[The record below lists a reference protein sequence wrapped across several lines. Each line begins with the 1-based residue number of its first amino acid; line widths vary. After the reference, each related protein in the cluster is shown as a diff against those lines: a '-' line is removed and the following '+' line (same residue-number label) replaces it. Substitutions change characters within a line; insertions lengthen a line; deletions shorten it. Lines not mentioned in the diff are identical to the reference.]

1 MAVIQEPLEPLFKIS
16 TRLKDLIGRDLITND
31 FVAVFELVKN
41 SFDAHAKVV
50 RIRFEEDL
58 IVIADDGKGMSQDDI
73 RDKWLFVAYSAK
85 REGIEDKDYRD
96 KIASPSRAFAGA
108 KGVGRFSCDRLG
120 SRLKLS
126 SKAAGEPVQTLG
138 IDWTRYEKDAKQE
151 FGEVPVDYSE
161 VSDSSELALQ
171 PNGNTGTVLEIKG
184 LRSKWDRGKIRDLK
198 RELTKLINPF
208 ATGTSRFQIEVIAP
222 AERAADQKDEDY
234 NNNLPEGKE
243 PKLLIN
249 GKVENPILEVLGK
262 RTTVIRVEVVDNG
275 ETIESILEDRGE
287 TIYHIRESNPYPGLK
302 ETNFLADI
310 YYLNRSAKMVFARRM
325 GVPSIQFGSIFLFRN
340 GFRLFPVGHER
351 DDFFGLTHRKQQGQR
366 RYLGSRDL
374 IGCVEIEGVEGFDE
388 STSRDQGLI
397 RTPQVEELINCV
409 RDMCVRRLERYVVD
423 ITWKDKFDKDT
434 ADTSRMRLDNSSAL
448 VAQLVSRLAATKG
461 LQLID
466 YNPDLVRIVDEKSA
480 SFESSLN
487 ALELLAEKTGN
498 KALLKRVDEAKARI
512 KDLQAAEAAAREAEQ
527 RAEARASEAEKDAA
541 TAKAKYSEELERNQF
556 LIAAASLDQDT
567 ILNLHHQIIMHA
579 SDVHLGVRRMM
590 GKLRNGASISKEDW
604 IDFLER
610 TSFRNS
616 QILTASRFATKGGFK
631 QQSAEVEADLAV
643 YIRDYVNTVSPLWG
657 PQGIDVEVQGD
668 VKRLERSFRPIAVG
682 ILIDN
687 LVSNAS
693 KARAARV
700 VFFLQDGKGPKP
712 DLVITVAD
720 NGIGWPQSLDPIGR
734 VFEKGVTTTN
744 GSGLGLYHVKQ
755 VVEEL
760 GGHIEA
766 HQKPYSKELDGAQLT
781 LRVPA

>member
-1 MAVIQEPLEPLFKIS
+1 MAVIQKPFKIS
-16 TRLKDLIGRDLITND
+16 ARLKDLIGQDLITND
-31 FVAVFELVKN
+31 SVAVFELVKN

-50 RIRFEEDL
+50 QILFEDDRIIIL
-58 IVIADDGKGMSQDDI
+58 DDGKGMSRADI
-73 RDKWLFVAYSAK
+73 LNKWLFIAYSAK
-85 REGIEDKDYRD
+85 REGTEDKDYRD
-96 KIASPSRAFAGA
+96 KISGSRRPFAGA

-126 SKAAGEPVQTLG
+126 SRATGGPVQTLK
-138 IDWTRYEKDAKQE
+138 IDWTRYEEDAKQE
-151 FGEVPVDYSE
+151 FGKIDVELSE
-161 VSDSSELALQ
+161 SSDFPLSAPKL
-171 PNGNTGTVLEIKG
+171 NGETGTLLEIET
-184 LRSKWDRGKIRDLK
+184 LRSEWDRDKLLGLK
-198 RELTKLINPF
+198 RELLKLINPF
-208 ATGTSRFQIEVIAP
+208 TAGTSKFQIEVIAK
-222 AERAADQKDEDY
+222 AQIDEDEKVR
-234 NNNLPEGKE
+234 NSNSIRQGKE
-243 PKLLIN
+243 PKLLVN
-249 GKVENPILEVLGK
+249 GKVENPILEVLRK
-262 RTTVIRVEVVDNG
+262 RTTVIRVAVVNNG

-287 TIYHIRESNPYPGLK
+287 TIYHIREPNPYLGLK
-302 ETNFLADI
+302 ETDFLAEI
-310 YYLNRSAKMVFARRM
+310 YFLNRSAKTVFTRRM
-325 GVPSIQFGSIFLFRN
+325 GLPSVQFGSIFLFRN
-340 GFRLFPVGHER
+340 GFRVMPVGAE
-351 DDFFGLTHRKQQGQR
+351 DDDYFGLNRRKQQGVR
-366 RYLGSRDL
+366 RYLGGRDL
-374 IGCVEIEGVEGFDE
+374 IGRVEVKGVEGFDE

-397 RTPQVEELINCV
+397 RTPQVEQLITCV
-409 RDMCVRRLERYVVD
+409 LDKCIRRLERYVVD
-423 ITWKDKFDKDT
+423 ISWKDKFDKDT
-434 ADTSRMRLDNSSAL
+434 ADTSRMKLDNSSVL
-448 VAQLVSRLAATKG
+448 VAQLVSRLAASKG
-461 LQLID
+461 LQLIE
-466 YNPDLVRIVDEKSA
+466 YNPDLVRIVDEKSEG
-480 SFESSLN
+480 FESSLN
-487 ALELLAEKTGN
+487 AIELLAEKTGD
-498 KALLKRVDEAKARI
+498 KALLKRVDEAKVRI

-556 LIAAASLDQDT
+556 LMAAASLDQDT

-616 QILTASRFATKGGFK
+616 QILTASRFATKGGYK
-631 QQSAEVEADLAV
+631 QQSAEVKADLAV
-643 YIRDYVNTVSPLWG
+643 YIRDYVETVSSLWAPRG
-657 PQGIDVEVQGD
+657 VDVDVQGD
-668 VKRLERSFRPIAVG
+668 VKHSERSFRPIAVG

-687 LVSNAS
+687 LVSNAA

-720 NGIGWPQSLDPIGR
+720 DGIGWPQSLDPIGR

-760 GGHIEA
+760 GGLIEA
-766 HQKPYSKELDGAQLT
+766 HQKPYSEELDGAQLT